1 MEEWYPHVTVATVIE
16 EAGRFLMVEERDK
29 ASGKLVFNQP
39 AGHVER
45 EEGLMA
51 AALRESLEETAW
63 HIELT
68 GLLGIALY
76 SSPLNDTTYMRTT
89 FIGTAIEC
97 KKDVSL
103 DPDIHEVHW
112 LDYESILANSV
123 KMRSPLVIDSIER
136 YRAGIRYPLEFIYGP

>member
-1 MEEWYPHVTVATVIE
+1 
-16 EAGRFLMVEERDK
+16 
-29 ASGKLVFNQP
+29 
-39 AGHVER
+39 
-45 EEGLMA
+45 
-51 AALRESLEETAW
+51 
-63 HIELT
+63 
-68 GLLGIALY
+68 
-76 SSPLNDTTYMRTT
+76 MRTT